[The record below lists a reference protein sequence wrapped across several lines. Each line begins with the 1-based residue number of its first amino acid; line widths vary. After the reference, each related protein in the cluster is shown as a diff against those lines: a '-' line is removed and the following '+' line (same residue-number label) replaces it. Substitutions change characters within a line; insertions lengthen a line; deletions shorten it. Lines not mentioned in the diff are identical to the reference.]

1 MASGSCCNPS
11 QNFVCGASPGAAPV
25 LVLDFVRAQLGAS
38 GIVLASEVAELQL
51 LLSEWQV
58 RLLAT
63 DKPCTRQA

>member
-1 MASGSCCNPS
+1 M
-11 QNFVCGASPGAAPV
+11 
-25 LVLDFVRAQLGAS
+25 LDFARAQLGAS

-63 DKPCTRQA
+63 DKPCARQA